1 MECEVEEVVVANSSV
16 ELSKSKVVSL
26 WFACLFMLMYGFASI
41 YETLKYIGGLESTSK
56 YVYLVSAS
64 VIVFSAVSLIA
75 VVCIYFVFIYE
86 NKIVGWYL
94 MVASLL
100 LKVSML
106 IIFNGVFYILYK
118 YSGVKGY
125 DVILSRAS
133 GGFIV
138 LDTLLLHYFMN
149 WKVLRYFEVKFVNHL
164 LVRNLLMIAC
174 FGMGVLLFRV

>member
-1 MECEVEEVVVANSSV
+1 MECEVEEFVVANSSV

-26 WFACLFMLMYGFASI
+26 WFACLFMLMYGFVSI
-41 YETLKYIGGLESTSK
+41 YEIFKYMGRFESVGK
-56 YVYLVSAS
+56 YVYLITAT
-64 VIVFSAVSLIA
+64 VISLSIVSLIA

-94 MVASLL
+94 MVGSLL

-106 IIFNGVFYILYK
+106 IIINGVFYILYK

-125 DVILSRAS
+125 DVIFSRAS

-138 LDTLLLHYFMN
+138 LDTLFLHYFMN

-174 FGMGVLLFRV
+174 IGMGVLLFRV